1 LGAAVVNTMRAK
13 TLSLASAG
21 LFIAPAAWAF
31 HQQVGYMLTPAS
43 CGVYVPVL
51 TLASLLIAAA
61 GGFLSWRAWNPNES
75 HPVQGNRSA
84 GTQRFLSGI
93 SLALTG
99 LFALTILLQGAAALI
114 VDGCLI

>member
-1 LGAAVVNTMRAK
+1 MRAK
-13 TLSLASAG
+13 NLSLASAG

-75 HPVQGNRSA
+75 QPVGNTSP
-84 GTQRFLSGI
+84 GTQKFLSGI
-93 SLALTG
+93 SLALTA
-99 LFALTILLQGAAALI
+99 LFALAILLQGGAALI